1 MERRRS
7 VNKQTLTKSKWR
19 SLSDLFSASFEQEHD
34 EVFLISQI
42 TTSICLQYPTVKEGK
57 MTVFACIASLF
68 RFTGRVQQGQLF
80 PSFLMVQHVDYSV

>member
-34 EVFLISQI
+34 EVFLVFQI

-57 MTVFACIASLF
+57 MMVFAMHVMLVCFVLPVMCN
-68 RFTGRVQQGQLF
+68 RVSYF
-80 PSFLMVQHVDYSV
+80 HHF

>member
-34 EVFLISQI
+34 EVFLVFQI

-57 MTVFACIASLF
+57 MKVFAV
-68 RFTGRVQQGQLF
+68 RVQAWLIE
-80 PSFLMVQHVDYSV
+80 